1 MRFGLRLRVIA
12 LFATG
17 ALALSFALAVATF
30 GVTRSNLL
38 AEREAA
44 AIRSAAVNGKV
55 VQDSIAPNDNGNV
68 LEVLQGLNNGARQSV
83 LLRRDQE
90 QPFSPNDN
98 RNTAAIT
105 AQMTAMVQDRRESA
119 VQRVGVDGEPFLVV
133 GVPLNAGDA
142 YFEIG
147 ALGDLQDTLD
157 SLARTLFLVGAIT
170 TIAGALLGLWAGRVL
185 LRPLAEVAS
194 AAQRISQGDM
204 TVRLEPSPDPD
215 LVPITQ
221 SFNTM
226 VDEVALRMERD
237 RRFAAD
243 VSHELRSPLQVLT
256 AASSV
261 LMNRVDDMDPRS
273 QAAASLVALEAAR
286 FTDLVQDL
294 LELARDE
301 LPLNLQQLDVAAQLT
316 DLAAGRVQDLDLSR
330 APERWSLDR
339 RRFERVVT
347 NLLDNAVHH
356 GGGPTRLG
364 AFEQDGQLVVEI
376 DDEGPGV
383 PQEERSLIFDRFG
396 RGRAASAR
404 GHSDGTGLGL
414 SLVAQH
420 TTAHGGTV
428 TVLDRPGG
436 GARFRVEIP

>member
-12 LFATG
+12 LFAAG
-17 ALALSFALAVATF
+17 ALALSLALAVATF

-38 AEREAA
+38 AERERA
-44 AIRSAAVNGKV
+44 AIRSTSTDGSV
-55 VQDSIAPNDNGNV
+55 VKDSIAAKASGNIAA
-68 LEVLQGLNNGARQSV
+68 VLQSLPTGARQPV
-83 LLRRDQE
+83 LLRGE
-90 QPFSPNDN
+90 KSFSRADG
-98 RNTAAIT
+98 RNTSAIT
-105 AQMTAMVQDRRESA
+105 AQMVAKVQDRRESG

-133 GVPLNAGDA
+133 GVPLEAGDA

-147 ALGDLQDTLD
+147 ALGDLQETLD

-170 TIAGALLGLWAGRVL
+170 TIAGALVGLWAGRRL

-204 TVRLEPSPDPD
+204 TVRLDPSPDPD
-215 LVPITQ
+215 LVPITE

-261 LMNRVDDMDPRS
+261 LMNRVDDLDPRS

-301 LPLNLQQLDVAAQLT
+301 LSLNLQDVDVAAQLT
-316 DLAAGRVQDLDLSR
+316 DLAAGRVADLDLVH
-330 APERWSLDR
+330 APSTWPLDR
-339 RRFERVVT
+339 RRFERVVA

-364 AFEQDGQLVVEI
+364 AYTEEEHLVIEI
-376 DDEGPGV
+376 DDHGPGV
-383 PQEERSLIFDRFG
+383 PSEERSLIFDRFG

-420 TTAHGGTV
+420 TGAHGGTV
-428 TVLDRPGG
+428 TVGDRPGG

>member
-12 LFATG
+12 LFAAG
-17 ALALSFALAVATF
+17 ALALSLALAIATF

-38 AEREAA
+38 AERERAS
-44 AIRSAAVNGKV
+44 IRSAVQDGKV
-55 VQDSIAPNDNGNV
+55 MQDGIAADNSVNV
-68 LEVLQGLNNGARQSV
+68 APLLQSLNAGSRQPVLFRVGT
-83 LLRRDQE
+83 E
-90 QPFSPNDN
+90 QPFSRGDGG
-98 RNTAAIT
+98 NTSAIKPSMI
-105 AQMTAMVQDRRESA
+105 AQVQERRMPS
-119 VQRVGVDGEPFLVV
+119 VQRVGVDGQPFLVV
-133 GVPLNAGDA
+133 GVPLDTGDA

-147 ALGDLQDTLD
+147 ALSDLQDTLR
-157 SLARTLFLVGAIT
+157 SLARTLFAVGALT
-170 TIAGALLGLWAGRVL
+170 TVAGAVAGLWAGQRV

-194 AAQRISQGDM
+194 AAQRVSQGDM

-215 LVPITQ
+215 LMPITE

-226 VDEVALRMERD
+226 VDEVAVRMERD

-256 AASSV
+256 SASSV
-261 LMNRVDDMDPRS
+261 LMNRADELDPRS
-273 QAAASLVALEAAR
+273 RAAASLVALEAAR

-301 LPLNLQQLDVAAQLT
+301 LPLNRQDIDVAVQLT
-316 DLAAGRVQDLDLSR
+316 DLAAGRVADLDLAR
-330 APERWSLDR
+330 APAHWSLDR
-339 RRFERVVT
+339 RRFERVVA
-347 NLLDNAVHH
+347 NLLDNAVRH
-356 GGGPTRLG
+356 GGGPVRLG
-364 AFEQDGQLVVEI
+364 AFVEDARLVVEI
-376 DDEGPGV
+376 DDAGPGV
-383 PQEERSLIFDRFG
+383 PQEERGLIFDRFG

-420 TTAHGGTV
+420 AAAHGGTV